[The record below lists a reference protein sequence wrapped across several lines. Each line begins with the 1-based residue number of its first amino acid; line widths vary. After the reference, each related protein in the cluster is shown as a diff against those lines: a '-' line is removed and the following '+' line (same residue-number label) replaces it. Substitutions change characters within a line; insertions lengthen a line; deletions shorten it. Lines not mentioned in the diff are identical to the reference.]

1 MRYIVVMVVKV
12 HGHVAADMATVLDDP
27 LGQHLDPGALNAV
40 RVFHVFKEG
49 ADPAATRTEEA
60 ADVVIVMVTVAIAD
74 LAEDDIA
81 QLHSVG
87 FAFRFVVGGEITT
100 TTVAPTVDTERSDT

>member
-1 MRYIVVMVVKV
+1 MRYIVVTVVKV

-27 LGQHLDPGALNAV
+27 LGQHLDPVALNAV

-49 ADPAATRTEEA
+49 ADPAATTEEA
-60 ADVVIVMVTVAIAD
+60 ADVVIVTVTVAIAD